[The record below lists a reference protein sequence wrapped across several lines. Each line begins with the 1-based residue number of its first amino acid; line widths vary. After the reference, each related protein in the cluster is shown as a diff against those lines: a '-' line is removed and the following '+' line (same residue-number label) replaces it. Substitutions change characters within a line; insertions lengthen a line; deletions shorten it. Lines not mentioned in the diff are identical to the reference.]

1 MKNLSLF
8 MALMLVT
15 SVAFAGA
22 SNKKGGEEKRGER
35 MRKELD
41 LSSEQLAKMK
51 EIRKKKKLTQKEARA
66 KVKAAREAFHASVG
80 NPQTTNDEL
89 KAKFEELQ
97 AAQAAHHRSGF
108 ETMLEIRAILD
119 ETQRAK
125 FQEKR
130 KMFRA
135 KFEKRRNKFD
145 KDVDG
150 DVE

>member
-1 MKNLSLF
+1 MKNLSLI

-15 SVAFAGA
+15 TVAFAGA
-22 SNKKGGEEKRGER
+22 SKKKDGESRGEKI
-35 MRKELD
+35 RKELN
-41 LSSEQLAKMK
+41 LSDEQLAKMK
-51 EIRKKKKLTQKEARA
+51 EIRKKKKVMQKEARA

-80 NPQTTNDEL
+80 NPQSTNDEL
-89 KAKFEELQ
+89 KGKFEELQ

-130 KMFRA
+130 KMFRT
-135 KFEKRRNKFD
+135 KFEKRRKGFSN
-145 KDVDG
+145 
-150 DVE
+150 DVEESVE

>member
-1 MKNLSLF
+1 M
-8 MALMLVT
+8 
-15 SVAFAGA
+15 
-22 SNKKGGEEKRGER
+22 
-35 MRKELD
+35 
-41 LSSEQLAKMK
+41 
-51 EIRKKKKLTQKEARA
+51 
-66 KVKAAREAFHASVG
+66 G

-135 KFEKRRNKFD
+135 KFEKRRKDLN
-145 KDVDG
+145 KDVEES
-150 DVE
+150 VE

>member
-22 SNKKGGEEKRGER
+22 SKKKEGEKRGEQ
-35 MRKELD
+35 MRKELN
-41 LSSEQLAKMK
+41 LSEEQLVKMK
-51 EIRKKKKLTQKEARA
+51 EIRKKKKENQREARA
-66 KVKAAREAFHASVG
+66 KVKAAREAFHATVG
-80 NPQTTNDEL
+80 NPKATNDEL
-89 KAKFEELQ
+89 KTRFEELQ
-97 AAQAAHHRSGF
+97 AAQAAHHRAGF
-108 ETMLEIRAILD
+108 ETMLEIRELLD

-125 FQEKR
+125 FHEKR

-135 KFEKRRNKFD
+135 KFEKRRKKFD

-150 DVE
+150 DME

>member
-22 SNKKGGEEKRGER
+22 SKKKKDAEKRGER
-35 MRKELD
+35 MRQELE
-41 LSSEQLAKMK
+41 LSDEQLVKMK
-51 EIRKKKKLTQKEARA
+51 EIRKKKKEVRKEARK
-66 KVKAAREAFHASVG
+66 KVREAREAFHASAG
-80 NPQTTNDEL
+80 NPKTTNEEL
-89 KAKFEELQ
+89 KTKFEELQ
-97 AAQAAHHRSGF
+97 TAQALHHRAGF
-108 ETMLEIRAILD
+108 ETMLEIRSILN

-135 KFEKRRNKFD
+135 KLEKRRKDFNN
-145 KDVDG
+145 DVDES
-150 DVE
+150 VE